1 MKNQIIDYLED
12 LKNIINSFPVGE
24 LDEII
29 NVIIKTH
36 DAGKKFFVMGN
47 GGSAATASHIT
58 CDINKGVGYRLN
70 KRIKVICLNDNIPT
84 VLAYA
89 NDISFEDV
97 FVEQLKNFIEKG
109 DLIIAISASGRSKNI
124 LKAVKF
130 ANSHGAITVGL
141 TGGDGGGLAR
151 ISNYSIIVKSHD
163 TQKIED
169 GHMIIAHILMQVLA
183 KKLSGST

>member
-1 MKNQIIDYLED
+1 MKNQIIDYIED
-12 LKNIINSFPVGE
+12 LKNIMDSFPVDE

-29 NVIIKTH
+29 NVIIKTY

-47 GGSAATASHIT
+47 GGSASTASHFA
-58 CDINKGVGYRLN
+58 CDINKGVGSRLN
-70 KRIKVICLNDNIPT
+70 RRIKVICLNDNIP
-84 VLAYA
+84 VMLAYA
-89 NDISFEDV
+89 NDVSFEDI
-97 FVEQLKNFIEKG
+97 FVEQLKNFVEKG

-151 ISNYSIIVKSHD
+151 MSNYSVIVKSHD

-169 GHMIIAHILMQVLA
+169 GHMIITHILMQVLS